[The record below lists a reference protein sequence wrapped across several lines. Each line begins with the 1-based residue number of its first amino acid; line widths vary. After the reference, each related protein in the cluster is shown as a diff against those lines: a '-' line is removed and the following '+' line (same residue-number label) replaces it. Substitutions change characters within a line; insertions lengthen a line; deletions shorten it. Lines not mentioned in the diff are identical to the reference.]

1 MMQLRD
7 LGVKY
12 GERAALQGVDLEL
25 HPGEMVALVGP
36 NGAGKSSLLRAV
48 AGLVAPSRGSVTLEG
63 TPLERIPRRVLART
77 LALVPQTT
85 IYAFPFTVEEVVR
98 MGRFP
103 YQSGLGL
110 DEEKHRGVVEE
121 CLVATGTA
129 ALRARRIQE
138 LSGGE
143 QQRVRLAQAL
153 AQRSRYLL
161 LDEPTA
167 HLDLA
172 FQIEVLRLLQR
183 LNAEQGLTVVVSL
196 HDLNLAAGF
205 CSRIVMLSQ
214 GRLVAHGAPAEVFTA
229 ERIEAV
235 FGVPV
240 EVQVTDDMVRMFPR
254 RTVFRSG

>member
-1 MMQLRD
+1 MIQLRN
-7 LGVKY
+7 LGVRY
-12 GERAALQGVDLEL
+12 GSHSALGGVDLEL
-25 HPGEMVALVGP
+25 PAGAMVALVGP

-48 AGLVAPSRGSVTLEG
+48 AGLVEPVEGGVTLEG
-63 TPLERIPRRVLART
+63 RPLASIPRKELARL

-85 IYAFPFTVEEVVR
+85 VYAFPFTVEEVVQ

-110 DEEKHRGVVEE
+110 DEEKHREVVEE
-121 CLVATGTA
+121 CLAATGTA
-129 ALRARRIQE
+129 ALRGRRIHE

-205 CSRIVMLSQ
+205 CSRIVMLGQ
-214 GRLVAHGAPAEVFTA
+214 GRLVAHGPPAEVFTA
-229 ERIEAV
+229 ERIETV

>member
-1 MMQLRD
+1 MIAARN
-7 LGVKY
+7 LGVRY
-12 GERAALQGVDLEL
+12 GGWTALEGVDLEIQDR
-25 HPGEMVALVGP
+25 EMVALVGP
-36 NGAGKSSLLRAV
+36 NGAGKSTLMRAL
-48 AGLVAPSRGSVTLEG
+48 AGL
-63 TPLERIPRRVLART
+63 TPAQGEVELDGQPLARIPRKELART

-85 IYAFPFTVEEVVR
+85 VYAFPYSVEEVVQ

-110 DEEKHRGVVEE
+110 DQEKHREVVEE
-121 CLVATGTA
+121 CLTATGTLE
-129 ALRARRIQE
+129 LRARRIHE

-183 LNAEQGLTVVVSL
+183 LNQEQGLTVVVSL

-205 CSRIVMLSQ
+205 CSRIVMLRQ
-214 GRLVAHGAPAEVFTA
+214 GRLVAHGTPQEVLTA

-240 EVQVTDDMVRMFPR
+240 EVLVADDLVRMFPR
-254 RTVFRSG
+254 RAVFRSS

>member
-1 MMQLRD
+1 MIELRD
-7 LGVKY
+7 LSVTY
-12 GERAALQGVDLEL
+12 GTRPALQKVDLEL

-36 NGAGKSSLLRAV
+36 NGAGKSTFLRAI
-48 AGLVAPSRGSVTLEG
+48 AGLVAPSQGSVSLDGLALEC
-63 TPLERIPRRVLART
+63 IPRKQLART
-77 LALVPQTT
+77 LALVPQSTV
-85 IYAFPFTVEEVVR
+85 YAFPFTVEEVVT

-110 DEEKHRGVVEE
+110 DDEKHREVVDE
-121 CLVATGTA
+121 CLAATGTVE
-129 ALRARRIQE
+129 LRARRIQE

-183 LNAEQGLTVVVSL
+183 LNVEQGLTVVVSL

-214 GRLVAHGAPAEVFTA
+214 GRLHAWGTPLEVLTA
-229 ERIEAV
+229 EQIEAV

-240 EVQVTDDMVRMFPR
+240 EVQITDGMVRMFPR
-254 RTVFRSG
+254 RAVFRSG